1 MRRRSSPN
9 KSATPLTAKQQ
20 ELARAE
26 AKLQEDMQ
34 KLQRVIAEAP
44 ARAREESRRQRE
56 ELLLRASDSR
66 LDVSLTLHDK
76 RFGDG
81 GVYRGGRRGA
91 LRKERREGRIVFLVL
106 VIALAA
112 IVVWL
117 VSHLPF

>member
-1 MRRRSSPN
+1 MRRRPSNSG
-9 KSATPLTAKQQ
+9 TPLTAKQQ

-56 ELLLRASDSR
+56 DLLIRASDNR

-81 GVYRGGRRGA
+81 GVYHGRRGA

-106 VIALAA
+106 VLALAA
-112 IVVWL
+112 AVIWL
-117 VSHLPF
+117 ISHLPF